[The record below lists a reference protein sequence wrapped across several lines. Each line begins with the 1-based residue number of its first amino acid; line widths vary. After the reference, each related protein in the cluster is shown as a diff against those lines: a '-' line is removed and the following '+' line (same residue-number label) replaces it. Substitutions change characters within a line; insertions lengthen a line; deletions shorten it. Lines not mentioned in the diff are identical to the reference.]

1 VHVKEVF
8 LNRAKGTFLWIGIV
22 ANELRKYKATE
33 TERALNLFPS
43 GLEEL
48 YARMLLQIDVDRRE
62 TAAQILRWVVMA
74 VRPLTLSELS
84 AAIETTVRRSVDFSR
99 DEVIRDQ
106 VAFRGYFLTIKEVTV
121 GLIRQSAKDY
131 LLRPTPDSIPSWS
144 FPPSKKRQE
153 T

>member
-8 LNRAKGTFLWIGIV
+8 LNRAKGTLLWIGIV

-43 GLEEL
+43 GLEES

-84 AAIETTVRRSVDFSR
+84 AAIETTVRGS
-99 DEVIRDQ
+99 
-106 VAFRGYFLTIKEVTV
+106 
-121 GLIRQSAKDY
+121 
-131 LLRPTPDSIPSWS
+131 
-144 FPPSKKRQE
+144 PSKNRQE